1 MKRANG
7 MRTGLMRNKQI
18 KVTIAG
24 SLLVM
29 ANTAMSAGLVHPED
43 PRPQPEPTV
52 IVVPFGQA
60 EIEQSSSISTSGL
73 LGLVGIAADLA
84 VGAAASSSDEQQ
96 RKKLEDHAAEVDYQ
110 VVFAQKIADGLNKCH
125 MRADVGSK
133 LPAPTKKITSNE
145 TVSGNLYKS
154 DPRHRFLV
162 ESRLGHVVVQ
172 KMLFGTK
179 LCVYGFARAFKTVDM
194 SPIGV
199 YKGSNGLGNC
209 KNELDHYLDSDPE
222 KIPEFRKVMDSALT
236 TAGSEIAE
244 QLCRQ

>member
-1 MKRANG
+1 MC
-7 MRTGLMRNKQI
+7 NKQI
-18 KVTIAG
+18 KAAIGG

-29 ANTAMSAGLVHPED
+29 ANSAISAGLVHPED

-52 IVVPFGQA
+52 IIVPFGQA
-60 EIEQSSSISTSGL
+60 EIEQSSSISTGGL

-84 VGAAASSSDEQQ
+84 VGAAKSSGDEQQ

-133 LPAPTKKITSNE
+133 LPAPTRKITSNE
-145 TVSGNLYKS
+145 TVSGDLYKS

-162 ESRLGHVVVQ
+162 ESRLGHIAVQ

-179 LCVYGFARAFKTVDM
+179 LCVYGFTRAFKTSDM

-209 KNELDHYLDSDPE
+209 KNGLEHYSDSDPE
-222 KIPEFRKVMDSALT
+222 KIPEFRKVIDSALT

-244 QLCRQ
+244 QLCQQ

>member
-1 MKRANG
+1 MKTANGKRAG
-7 MRTGLMRNKQI
+7 FMGHKKI
-18 KVTIAG
+18 KASIAG
-24 SLLVM
+24 VLLIM
-29 ANTAMSAGLVHPED
+29 ANSAMSTGLVHPDD

-96 RKKLEDHAAEVDYQ
+96 RKKLVDHAGEVDYQ

-125 MRADVGSK
+125 MRADVGGH
-133 LPAPTKKITSNE
+133 LPVPTKKLSSNE
-145 TVSGNLYKS
+145 TVSGDSYKS
-154 DPRHRFLV
+154 DPQHRFLV
-162 ESRLGHVVVQ
+162 ESRLAVVAVQ

-179 LCVYGFARAFKTVDM
+179 LCVYGFAKAFKTKDL

-199 YKGSNGLGNC
+199 YKGSNGTNFC
-209 KNELDHYLDSDPE
+209 KDDLNHYSDTDPE
-222 KIPEFRKVMDSALT
+222 KIPEFRKVMDLALT
-236 TAGSEIAE
+236 KAGSGIAE
-244 QLCRQ
+244 QLCKH